1 MELSPYVEALR
12 REFSSLTSFVPDD
25 VARVAE
31 RLADALDSAV
41 RLTLLD
47 VLAAAAAELTAQLD
61 DTVVDVRLGAGQAEF
76 VVTPVPPRPVD
87 APANTPETAAAAG
100 APGAPGEEAG
110 MARITL
116 RLSEALKAQ
125 VDAAAAAEGLS
136 VNSWLAHAAA
146 RALAG
151 QNDPPRGRARPGIGQ
166 RITGYARG

>member
-76 VVTPVPPRPVD
+76 VVTPIPPQPDD
-87 APANTPETAAAAG
+87 AAPTGPEATAAAG
-100 APGAPGEEAG
+100 PPGEEAG

-136 VNSWLAHAAA
+136 VNSWLAHAVA
-146 RALAG
+146 RALG
-151 QNDPPRGRARPGIGQ
+151 SQNVPPRGRARPGIGQ